1 MTASV
6 VLDERLRAEIQA
18 LEARALRRQRRVIA
32 GSHGARINVEGR
44 QCINFCANDYLGLAA
59 DPRVAEAAQRVLR
72 DSGTGSGAAALVSG
86 YNHEHRAL
94 EEALADFLG
103 AEATLLFS
111 SGWAANLGA
120 LRALVP
126 PDAHLCADALNHASL
141 IDGVRLTKA
150 AYTRVAHADAAAF
163 ESAVGEA
170 AGAAWM
176 VTDGVFSMDG
186 DHAPLSSLAAIG
198 ARQGAPL
205 YVDDAHGFGVC
216 GPGGRGSLAAAGLSH
231 AEVPVYV
238 ATLGKALGASG
249 AFVAGSRT
257 LIDYLV
263 QKART
268 WVFSTAPPPA
278 MAAAA
283 RAALAILRAEPEHL
297 QRLHANI
304 AQFRRGAAERGIPL
318 GPPEGEASDHA
329 IQPLVIG
336 DAARTMAASAAL
348 FERGYWVAGIR
359 PPTVPEGTS
368 RLRITLSAAHQPAE
382 IQGLLDALHEVLM
395 QQAVAA

>member
-1 MTASV
+1 LNSAAAA
-6 VLDERLRAEIQA
+6 LDQRLQA
-18 LEARALRRQRRVIA
+18 QLEALDARALRRRRRVIA
-32 GSHGARINVEGR
+32 GSHGARIRVDGR
-44 QCINFCANDYLGLAA
+44 DCLNFCSNDYLGLAA
-59 DPRVAEAAQRVLR
+59 DPRVAAAAQSALR

-86 YNHEHRAL
+86 YNREHQAL

-111 SGWAANLGA
+111 SGWAANLGS
-120 LRALVP
+120 LRALA
-126 PDAHLCADALNHASL
+126 DGDTHLCADALNHASL

-150 AYTRVAHADAAAF
+150 PYTKVAHADVAAF
-163 ESAVGEA
+163 DQALA
-170 AGAAWM
+170 ASNGPAFI

-186 DHAPLSSLAAIG
+186 DVAPLAALTERG
-198 ARQGAPL
+198 AAL

-231 AEVPVYV
+231 ADVPVYV

-249 AFVAGSRT
+249 AFVAGSQT

-263 QKART
+263 QRART

-283 RAALAILRAEPEHL
+283 GCALAVLRDEPH
-297 QRLHANI
+297 RLKALHDNI
-304 AQFRRGAAERGIPL
+304 AHFRAGAAERGIAL
-318 GPPEGEASDHA
+318 GPPQGEAGTHA
-329 IQPLVIG
+329 IQPLVLG
-336 DAARTMAASAAL
+336 DAARTMAASTAL
-348 FERGYWVAGIR
+348 FEHGYWVAGIR

-368 RLRITLSAAHQPAE
+368 RLRITLSASHE
-382 IQGLLDALHEVLM
+382 RTDIEGLLDALHDVLSR
-395 QQAVAA
+395 QAVAA